1 MCPCTL
7 SCICAACTIC
17 VQIAMFKEDF
27 QAERNIR
34 AEAVG
39 KMDDMREEYETKIEE
54 MRKDLTAT
62 RATLEN
68 TEQLLIIKQQQF
80 REHLENVDKQQRDYQ
95 EKMESDLAAK
105 AAQVKQYYKQT
116 MAFKEQVQKKF
127 ITSNHCLN

>member
-1 MCPCTL
+1 
-7 SCICAACTIC
+7 
-17 VQIAMFKEDF
+17 MFKEDF
-27 QAERNIR
+27 EAERNSR

-39 KMDDMREEYETKIEE
+39 KTDDVRKEYETKIEE

-68 TEQLLIIKQQQF
+68 TEQLLIMKQQQF
-80 REHLENVDKQQRDYQ
+80 HEHLENVDKQHKDYQ

-116 MAFKEQVQKKF
+116 MTFKEQVSKL
-127 ITSNHCLN
+127 ITTKTK